1 MLAGRFK
8 NSPAL
13 RLYLAHGFHIIGMY
27 GTAEMM
33 LLRDVK
39 RRSGIPELRTNMAVY
54 CTRNNKERKA
64 PSS

>member
-13 RLYLAHGFHIIGMY
+13 RLYLAHGFDIIGMY

-33 LLRDVK
+33 SLRDVK
-39 RRSGIPELRTNMAVY
+39 RLSGIPELTTNIAVH
-54 CTRNNKERKA
+54 
-64 PSS
+64 